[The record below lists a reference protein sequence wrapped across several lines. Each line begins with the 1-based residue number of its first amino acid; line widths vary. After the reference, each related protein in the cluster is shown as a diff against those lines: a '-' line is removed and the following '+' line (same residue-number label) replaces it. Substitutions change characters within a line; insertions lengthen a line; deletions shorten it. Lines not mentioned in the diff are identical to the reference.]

1 MTWDMTSRPQ
11 VHHFDL
17 IHWLITS
24 PTQGLINSEISN
36 HQIRVFELSGTKNQ
50 GSHLGNPK
58 NPQEVNQR
66 FQSSSNNPY
75 DNIPWKLH
83 LNSRSIVINLCSFE
97 VCHFQFVRFKRLVW
111 NLFKESAYGFV
122 IHERKCFTWI

>member
-1 MTWDMTSRPQ
+1 MAGDITSRPK

-17 IHWLITS
+17 IHWLIES

-36 HQIRVFELSGTKNQ
+36 HQIRVLNYQGLKSGITF
-50 GSHLGNPK
+50 GNPK

-75 DNIPWKLH
+75 DNIQWKLH
-83 LNSRSIVINLCSFE
+83 LNSRSTVINFIRSTIRVFDL
-97 VCHFQFVRFKRLVW
+97 
-111 NLFKESAYGFV
+111 
-122 IHERKCFTWI
+122 IH

>member
-1 MTWDMTSRPQ
+1 MTWDMTSIPQ

-24 PTQGLINSEISN
+24 HIQGLINSEISN
-36 HQIRVFELSGTKNQ
+36 QQIRVLNYQ
-50 GSHLGNPK
+50 GLKIRDHIWETLK

-75 DNIPWKLH
+75 DNIPGKLH
-83 LNSRSIVINLCSFE
+83 LNSRSTVVNFIRSIIRVFDL
-97 VCHFQFVRFKRLVW
+97 
-111 NLFKESAYGFV
+111 
-122 IHERKCFTWI
+122 IH